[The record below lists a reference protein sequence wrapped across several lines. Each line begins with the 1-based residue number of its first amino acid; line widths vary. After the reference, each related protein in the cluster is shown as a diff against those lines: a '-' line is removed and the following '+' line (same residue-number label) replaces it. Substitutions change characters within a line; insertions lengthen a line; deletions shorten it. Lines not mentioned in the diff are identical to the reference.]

1 MILDEVHD
9 DPPYRRCTGR
19 AALLSFGRGLLGP
32 VAAAASAAALAA
44 PPNAVDAGS
53 ISFAAFLAW
62 VLAGRAW
69 DRPVAH
75 LPVLRVTYPLL
86 IAAGATATAAALCAM
101 LRLDGMSAPDWLLV
115 LGAAGAVSM
124 LARGTG
130 TNGHR
135 VRPARMAFIGTADA
149 ARRLADV
156 IERANVSSYRLL
168 GRVDVQGDGS
178 GEVPV
183 VADLEHLREAILREQ
198 IDLLVVGSGVGRL
211 AVFEAVARCLDV
223 PFRYTEL
230 SAFYEDVFGNVPT
243 AEINAAWFAH
253 LAAVEARHTSPVAKR
268 ALDVGL
274 ALAVGV
280 LALPLLAGAVVLIRL
295 GGGPALFVQQ
305 RVGESGRPFRLY
317 KLRTMRVG
325 SGDELVWA
333 QVGDP
338 RVTRIGRVLRRT
350 HVDELPQIWNVLRG
364 DMSFVGPRPEQVGFV
379 AQLDAALPFYQRR
392 HLIRPGITGWAQVRC
407 GYAGSESG
415 SAWKLCNDLYYVKHR
430 SLVLDVLVLF
440 ETVAALLVGPA
451 AAERI
456 PLTPWTAT
464 DPAPAPETTVAAI
477 PATGGPAAGAGTIAL
492 TVSTDDTQ
500 AQGLA
505 P

>member
-1 MILDEVHD
+1 M
-9 DPPYRRCTGR
+9 
-19 AALLSFGRGLLGP
+19 
-32 VAAAASAAALAA
+32 AAAATAASVAATPDAAA
-44 PPNAVDAGS
+44 AGS
-53 ISFAAFLAW
+53 VSFVAFVAW

-69 DRPVAH
+69 DRPAAH
-75 LPVLRVTYPLL
+75 LPVLRVGYPLL
-86 IAAGATATAAALCAM
+86 IAACASATAAALSAM
-101 LRLDGMSAPDWLLV
+101 LELDGMPTRDWLLV

-130 TNGHR
+130 TAR
-135 VRPARMAFIGTADA
+135 DRARPARIAFIGTADA

-156 IERANVSSYRLL
+156 IERADVSSYRLL
-168 GRVDVQGDGS
+168 GRVDVGGDSS

-183 VADLEHLREAILREQ
+183 VADLAHLRDAILRER

-211 AVFEAVARCLDV
+211 TVFEALARCLDV

-253 LAAVEARHTSPVAKR
+253 LAAAEAHHTSPVAKR
-268 ALDVGL
+268 TLDVGL

-280 LALPLLAGAVVLIRL
+280 VTLPLLACAVVLIRL

-325 SGDELVWA
+325 SGDEPLWA

-364 DMSFVGPRPEQVGFV
+364 DMSFVGPRPERPEFV
-379 AQLDAALPFYQRR
+379 EELTKEIAFYGQR
-392 HLIRPGITGWAQVRC
+392 HIVRPGITGWAQVRYTY
-407 GYAGSESG
+407 GATTED
-415 SAWKLCNDLYYVKHR
+415 ALQKLQFDLYYIKNL
-430 SLVLDVLVLF
+430 SIALDLFIIF
-440 ETVAALLVGPA
+440 ETVK
-451 AAERI
+451 
-456 PLTPWTAT
+456 
-464 DPAPAPETTVAAI
+464 TVVLRK
-477 PATGGPAAGAGTIAL
+477 GA
-492 TVSTDDTQ
+492 
-500 AQGLA
+500 
-505 P
+505 